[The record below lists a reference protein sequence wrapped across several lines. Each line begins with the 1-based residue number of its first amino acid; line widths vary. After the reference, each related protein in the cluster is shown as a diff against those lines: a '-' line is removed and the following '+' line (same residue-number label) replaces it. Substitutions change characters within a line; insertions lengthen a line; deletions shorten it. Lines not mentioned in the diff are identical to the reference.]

1 MPARHVLV
9 VDDEPRFAEVVSSAL
24 RSVGHEVRVAGSRTE
39 FNLELAERPYALI
52 LVDYRLGRDN
62 GLELIAALEPSIR
75 SRCIIRSAALTPDVA
90 NAAAGLGV
98 FAMSKSLGRPF
109 LEFVAQ
115 RLEIA
120 H

>member
-1 MPARHVLV
+1 MAPWRVLV
-9 VDDEPRFAEVVSSAL
+9 VDDEPRFAELVSSAL
-24 RSVGHEVRVAGSRTE
+24 RRVGYEVRVAGSRAE
-39 FNLELAERPYALI
+39 FNLELADSPYALI

-75 SRCIIRSAALTPDVA
+75 PRCVVWSAVLTPDVA
-90 NAAAGLGV
+90 DAADGLGV